1 MATIRVRVGA
11 QLEPG
16 AVAIFQPLIAAAKQ
30 ARAKIGSEGAASGA
44 EFVGGYRT
52 APAHAKAAGDAVVAA
67 TQQTAARVAAVQRR
81 AAAEQERIDRFN
93 YNFKKRIIEEQARD
107 AERSLAKRS
116 ALVKEIGGGAVS
128 TFGGMVSRG
137 VGFAGSIARGAGVD
151 FDVGSLTRKVS
162 TAQKTAT
169 DISNA
174 AYMEGQSGAAGQRQ
188 DPAKL
193 IAEAR
198 AVADAVSMD
207 TNDALLGLQKFVA
220 KTSDLETGRAILGD
234 MAKLAKITGASLEDM
249 EDAAGDV
256 SKNLG
261 NIPDNAAKTSQIM
274 AVVAQQGKLGSVEI
288 KDLAS
293 QMAKVASSSGFIA
306 GGQDNAIIQLGAM
319 AQTARGT
326 GGAASANQAATS
338 VASFASD
345 IMSKP
350 GQKALAGKVNIW
362 ADEKHTMMK
371 PMQDIMKGMLEYTGG
386 SMDKIAALLPGK
398 QSGRAFRGIAK
409 IYNDAERGTKG
420 SGLEAVDAEFKRL
433 TATLSKAEINES
445 LARATN
451 TTESKV
457 QRFNNQ
463 LERIAESAAGKLLP
477 ALESLG
483 PVALRAVG
491 GLANLAVYVAEN
503 PMKAAFAGLGVAIG
517 KEVAAAGIKAAIN
530 SALAGQ
536 LGGLTIATATIAI
549 AAATIAMR
557 EKSEAATTEAI
568 ERGNAAAA
576 ALQAGIDAGQ
586 VTREQKV
593 AAETAYQIAQS
604 KVANA
609 GVLPGQGAME
619 MIDKYGGPLGDML
632 GYMIKPIVAY
642 NAVIG
647 SGVANAVTGGKYGT
661 SFQDQSQQGVDLAR
675 LGELKA
681 EMAGVKA
688 ALDRLATTNLQVTV
702 TNQPGSPVGPGA
714 KGTRTGPDA
723 H

>member
-1 MATIRVRVGA
+1 MAVIRVRVGA

-52 APAHAKAAGDAVVAA
+52 APAAARAAGDAVVAA
-67 TQQTAARVAAVQRR
+67 TQQTAARVTAVQRR
-81 AAAEQERIDRFN
+81 AAAEREKIDRFN
-93 YNFKKRIIEEQARD
+93 YNFKKRLIEEEARD
-107 AERSLAKRS
+107 AERALAKRS
-116 ALVKEIGGGAVS
+116 AFVKQIGGGALS
-128 TFGGMVSRG
+128 TFGGMASRG

-151 FDVGSLTRKVS
+151 LDVGSLTRKVS

-169 DISNA
+169 DISNS
-174 AYMEGQSGAAGQRQ
+174 AYMEGRSGAAGQRQ

-198 AVADAVSMD
+198 AVADSAAMD

-220 KTSDLETGRAILGD
+220 KTSDLATGRAILGD
-234 MAKLAKITGASLEDM
+234 MAKLAKVTGASLEDM
-249 EDAAGDV
+249 VDAAGDV

-261 NIPDNAAKTSQIM
+261 DIPDNAEKTRQIM
-274 AVVAQQGKLGSVEI
+274 TIVAQQGKLGSVEI

-293 QMAKVASSSGFIA
+293 QMAKVAAGSGKFS
-306 GGQDNAIIQLGAM
+306 GGMDNAIIALGAM
-319 AQTARGT
+319 AQTSRGT
-326 GGAASANQAATS
+326 GGSASAAQAATS
-338 VASFASD
+338 VASFVTD
-345 IMSKP
+345 LTSKA
-350 GQKALAGKVNIW
+350 GQKALASGGVNVW
-362 ADEKHTMMK
+362 ADKGRTTMK
-371 PMQDIMKGMLEYTGG
+371 PVQEIIKEIL
-386 SMDKIAALLPGK
+386 AATHGDLARVSTLVPGK
-398 QSGRAFRGIAK
+398 QSGRAFGGFAK
-409 IYNDAERGTKG
+409 IYNEAERKEKG
-420 SGLEAVDAEFKRL
+420 SGLAAVDAEFKRL

-445 LARATN
+445 LARVTN

-463 LERIAESAAGKLLP
+463 LERIAEEAAGKVLP

-503 PMKAAFAGLGVAIG
+503 PVKAAFAGLGVAIG

-530 SALAGQ
+530 NALAGQ

-568 ERGNAAAA
+568 DRGKSAAA
-576 ALQAGIDAGQ
+576 ALQAGIDAGA
-586 VTREQKV
+586 VTRDQQVSAEQ
-593 AAETAYQIAQS
+593 AYQILQA
-604 KVANA
+604 KTANA

-619 MIDKYGGPLGDML
+619 MVDKYGGPLGDL
-632 GYMIKPIVAY
+632 LKPIIAY

-647 SGVANAVTGGKYGT
+647 SGVASAVTGGKYGT
-661 SFQDQSQQGVDLAR
+661 SFQEQSQQGVDLAR
-675 LGELKA
+675 IGELKA
-681 EMAGVKA
+681 EMAAVKA
-688 ALDRLATTNLQVTV
+688 SLDRLATSNLKVTV

-714 KGTRTGPDA
+714 TGTRTGPDA